1 MEDKQELKVF
11 IDYLTKSIKLD
22 TKYIIRFKNKVEKPY
37 VDYDTVSSTPVTYN
51 IVTACGLYA
60 TLISSHPAFSECLLL
75 EPYIEDSKIVAQNT
89 NYSIEI

>member
-1 MEDKQELKVF
+1 MEGKQELKVF

-60 TLISSHPAFSECLLL
+60 TLISSHPVFSECLLL
-75 EPYIEDSKIVAQNT
+75 EPYTKDPKIVSQST
-89 NYSIEI
+89 KCSIEI

>member
-1 MEDKQELKVF
+1 MEDKQELKAF

-37 VDYDTVSSTPVTYN
+37 IDYDTVSSAPVNYN

-75 EPYIEDSKIVAQNT
+75 EPYIEDPKIVSQST
-89 NYSIEI
+89 KYSIEI